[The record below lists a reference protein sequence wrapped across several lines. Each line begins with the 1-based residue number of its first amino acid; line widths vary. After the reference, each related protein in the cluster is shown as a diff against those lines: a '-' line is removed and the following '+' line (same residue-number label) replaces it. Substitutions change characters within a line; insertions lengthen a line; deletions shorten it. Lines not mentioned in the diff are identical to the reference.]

1 MQSQIEEELRTDLSE
16 TYMNAKIFKMVPKE
30 GTNGDHDTFIGST
43 TATLEQTM
51 EHHVKNYYR
60 EYKKM
65 VYGSEKLF
73 DKYGP
78 HHCKIEL
85 IEMFPCNSEA
95 ALAKRESEI
104 VRKVM
109 RWA

>member
-1 MQSQIEEELRTDLSE
+1 MQLEEESCE
-16 TYMNAKIFKMVPKE
+16 TFMNAKIFKIVFKE
-30 GTNGDHDTFIGST
+30 GSNGDRDAFIGST

-65 VYGSEKLF
+65 VYGSERLF

-85 IEMFPCNSEA
+85 IEIFPCNSEE

>member
-1 MQSQIEEELRTDLSE
+1 MQSQIEEESRH
-16 TYMNAKIFKMVPKE
+16 MNAKIFKIVPKE
-30 GTNGDHDTFIGST
+30 GPIGTHEAFIGST

-51 EHHVKNYYR
+51 EHHIQNYYR
-60 EYKKM
+60 QYKKM
-65 VYGSEKLF
+65 VYGSERLF
-73 DKYGP
+73 EKYGP
-78 HHCKIEL
+78 LHCKIEL
-85 IEMFPCNSEA
+85 IEMFPCNSEE